1 MRAMEF
7 QVCRRGREPRWMVM
21 LGNSLYGESSLYG
34 AYRDKEQ
41 AILDAARDALQAGCE
56 AKVWVKDRSSIAR
69 VF

>member
-1 MRAMEF
+1 
-7 QVCRRGREPRWMVM
+7 MVM